1 MRVRRKAA
9 KMIITR
15 YGPKRSRPVRG
26 RNSRRTRKASP
37 RFKAWYD
44 RQARM
49 DDYIDRRDAYDP
61 QIHESRFVREYN
73 ERFDAGECLADETA
87 ALGDQAKLEAEVV
100 AWREKQDRL
109 NQLHDLEDAIRLKA
123 LSDLERRVIEL
134 RYCHGEPDGAR
145 VLKVFTIRGDT
156 ILKPGT
162 YLSAEEVEGI
172 APENLRALQEAGY
185 LQVFRRTAPAW
196 TPPRPRDQVKRGRPS
211 TSGWTGPLPYETIAE
226 ALGLANASVAFKAE
240 ARAIAKLHV

>member
-1 MRVRRKAA
+1 
-9 KMIITR
+9 MIITR

-44 RQARM
+44 RQARIN
-49 DDYIDRRDAYDP
+49 DYIDRRDAYD
-61 QIHESRFVREYN
+61 
-73 ERFDAGECLADETA
+73 
-87 ALGDQAKLEAEVV
+87 
-100 AWREKQDRL
+100 
-109 NQLHDLEDAIRLKA
+109 
-123 LSDLERRVIEL
+123 
-134 RYCHGEPDGAR
+134 
-145 VLKVFTIRGDT
+145 
-156 ILKPGT
+156 
-162 YLSAEEVEGI
+162 LSADEVEGI

-240 ARAIAKLHV
+240 ARAIAKLRKIVRKKGCEPK